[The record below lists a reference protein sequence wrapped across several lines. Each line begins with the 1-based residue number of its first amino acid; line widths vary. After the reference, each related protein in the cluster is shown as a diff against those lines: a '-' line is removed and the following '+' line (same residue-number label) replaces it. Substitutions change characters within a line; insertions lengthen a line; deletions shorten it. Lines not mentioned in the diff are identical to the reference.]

1 MEFINET
8 FTTPSLKNI
17 NTVIYKNTKL
27 ILLLFTNFDKSG
39 FIQCTTISFPQ
50 VYEFLKET
58 KIIDDNTKH
67 DIIDKL
73 YSLIYLSEE
82 QIIKLETYLRII
94 GNNK

>member
-1 MEFINET
+1 MEFINEA
-8 FTTPSLKNI
+8 FTTTSLKNVHTI
-17 NTVIYKNTKL
+17 TYKNTKL
-27 ILLLFTNFDKSG
+27 MLLLFTNFDKSG

-58 KIIDDNTKH
+58 KIIDNNTKY
-67 DIIDKL
+67 DIIDEL
-73 YSLIYLSEE
+73 YSLIYLSKE

>member
-1 MEFINET
+1 MKFIKAA
-8 FTTPSLKNI
+8 FTTPSLKNV
-17 NTVIYKNTKL
+17 NTVIYKNTEL
-27 ILLLFTNFDKSG
+27 MLLLFTNFDKSG
-39 FIQCTTISFPQ
+39 FIQCTTISFPK

-58 KIIDDNTKH
+58 KIIDDNTKY
-67 DIIDKL
+67 DIIDEL